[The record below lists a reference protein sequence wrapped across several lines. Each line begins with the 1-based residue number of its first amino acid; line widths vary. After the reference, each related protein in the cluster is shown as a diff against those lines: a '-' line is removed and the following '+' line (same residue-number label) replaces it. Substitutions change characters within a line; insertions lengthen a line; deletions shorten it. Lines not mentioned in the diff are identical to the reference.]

1 MSAGMSTFWA
11 LLLWAI
17 PWIIA
22 LIIMIRAYESPS
34 QEELE
39 RADQVQPD

>member
-11 LLLWAI
+11 LVLWAI

-22 LIIMIRAYESPS
+22 LIIMITAYKSPS

-39 RADQVQPD
+39 RSDQVQPD

>member
-1 MSAGMSTFWA
+1 MGAGMSTFMV
-11 LLLWAI
+11 LLAWAI

-39 RADQVQPD
+39 RADQLQPD

>member
-11 LLLWAI
+11 LVLWAV

-22 LIIMIRAYESPS
+22 LIFMIKLYESPS

>member
-11 LLLWAI
+11 LVAWAI

-22 LIIMIRAYESPS
+22 LIIMIWAYKSPS
-34 QEELE
+34 REELE
-39 RADQVQPD
+39 QSDQLQPD

>member
-11 LLLWAI
+11 LVAWAI

-22 LIIMIRAYESPS
+22 LIVMIRAYESPS